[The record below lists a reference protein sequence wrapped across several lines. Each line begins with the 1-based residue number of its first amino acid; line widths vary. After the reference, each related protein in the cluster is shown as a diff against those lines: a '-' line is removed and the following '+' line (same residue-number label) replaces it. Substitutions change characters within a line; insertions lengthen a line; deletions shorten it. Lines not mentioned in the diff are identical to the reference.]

1 MTSYSFL
8 AVPLGYLL
16 GSISSAYIVGRL
28 AGDLDMRTEG
38 DGRISAAAVYRRL
51 GLIPY
56 STVVLTD
63 MGLGALSI
71 FLARLL
77 TDSLTIILLAGFA
90 EVVGHN
96 WSVFLRFKGGLGAT
110 AIGGVL
116 ASLVFWQFLFG
127 LAVAGLVLLATRR
140 PGLSTAVCIMVIS
153 SLLLILRMPTMLAIY
168 PLVLLGLMFL
178 KRAQVSRAVPA

>member
-1 MTSYSFL
+1 MTLYTL
-8 AVPLGYLL
+8 LVVPLGYLL
-16 GSISSAYIVGRL
+16 GSISSACIVGRL
-28 AGDLDMRTEG
+28 VGNIDMRTEG

-56 STVVLTD
+56 SVVVLMD
-63 MGLGALSI
+63 MGLGALTI

-77 TDSLTIILLAGFA
+77 TDSLTIILAAGFA
-90 EVVGHN
+90 EVIGHN

-116 ASLVFWQFLFG
+116 ASLGLWQFLFG

-153 SLLLILRMPTMLAIY
+153 GIFLIQRMPVILVIY
-168 PLVLLGLMFL
+168 PLMLLVLMFL
-178 KRAQVSRAVPA
+178 KHAQVSSAVPA